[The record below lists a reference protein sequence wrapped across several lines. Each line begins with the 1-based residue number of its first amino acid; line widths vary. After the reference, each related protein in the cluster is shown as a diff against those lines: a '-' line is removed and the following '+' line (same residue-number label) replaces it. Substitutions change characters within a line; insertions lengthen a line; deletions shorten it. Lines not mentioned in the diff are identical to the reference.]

1 MAYIN
6 VISFRCHFT
15 HGIIDMQREFI
26 RKATPGLPFLF
37 GSLAA
42 LAACALLVLSGVR
55 AGSLLQIGVGAV
67 LILIV
72 LICFTGFFTV
82 EPNEAKVL
90 QLFGTYKG
98 TVRQQGLFFANPF
111 FSKKTITL
119 RARNFETARLKVNDM
134 HSNPVEI
141 AAIVVWRVIDSAEA
155 LFEVENVET
164 YVVTQSESALRA
176 LASKYPYD
184 AHEEGQVSLSVN
196 PDEVAHELSVQLTER
211 FAKAGVEVIESRVS
225 HLAYAPEI
233 AGVMLQ
239 RQQASAMIAARTKIV
254 EGAVGMVD
262 MALTMVEARG
272 MAKLDGERRAAMISN
287 LLVVLCGERSTQPVV
302 NTGTIYQ

>member
-1 MAYIN
+1 M
-6 VISFRCHFT
+6 T
-15 HGIIDMQREFI
+15 REII
-26 RKATPGLPFLF
+26 RKVAPGLPVLF
-37 GSLAA
+37 ALIAGLVAGAWLIYSGIVTRSLGS
-42 LAACALLVLSGVR
+42 
-55 AGSLLQIGVGAV
+55 AGLGAV
-67 LILIV
+67 LIAVV
-72 LICFTGFFTV
+72 LFMVAGLFTV

-111 FSKKTITL
+111 FTKKRITL
-119 RARNFETARLKVNDM
+119 RARNFETTRLKVNDK

-164 YVVTQSESALRA
+164 YVMTQSESALRS
-176 LASKYPYD
+176 LATKYPYD
-184 AHEEGQVSLSVN
+184 AHTEGEVSLSVN
-196 PDEVAHELSVQLTER
+196 PDEIAHELSIQLTER

-262 MALTMVEARG
+262 MALQMVEARG
-272 MAKLDGERRAAMISN
+272 MAKLDGDRRAAMISN
-287 LLVVLCGERSTQPVV
+287 LLVVLCGDRNAQPVV

>member
-1 MAYIN
+1 M
-6 VISFRCHFT
+6 T
-15 HGIIDMQREFI
+15 REQI
-26 RKATPGLPFLF
+26 RKAPAGLPVLFVLLAGLLF
-37 GSLAA
+37 GGWIIYSSIVTQSFSMITVGVVVI
-42 LAACALLVLSGVR
+42 LLCLFGF
-55 AGSLLQIGVGAV
+55 AGL
-67 LILIV
+67 
-72 LICFTGFFTV
+72 FTV

-111 FSKKTITL
+111 YTKKRITL
-119 RARNFETARLKVNDM
+119 RARNFETTRLKVNDNR
-134 HSNPVEI
+134 SNPVEI

-155 LFEVENVET
+155 MFEVENVEA
-164 YVVTQSESALRA
+164 YVMTQSESALRS
-176 LASKYPYD
+176 LATKYPYD
-184 AHEEGQVSLSVN
+184 AHEEGEVSLSVN
-196 PDEVAHELSVQLTER
+196 PDEIAHELSAQLTER

-262 MALTMVEARG
+262 MALTMIEDRG
-272 MAKLDGERRAAMISN
+272 MAKLDPERRAAMISN
-287 LLVVLCGERSTQPVV
+287 LLVVLCGEKNAQPVL

>member
-1 MAYIN
+1 M
-6 VISFRCHFT
+6 T
-15 HGIIDMQREFI
+15 REFI
-26 RKATPGLPFLF
+26 RRAAPGLPVLF
-37 GSLAA
+37 
-42 LAACALLVLSGVR
+42 ALLVAILGGAWLIFSGVTGR
-55 AGSLLQIGVGAV
+55 SFGLALAGAL
-67 LILIV
+67 LILV
-72 LICFTGFFTV
+72 CLFMFAGLFTV

-111 FSKKTITL
+111 FTKKRITL
-119 RARNFETARLKVNDM
+119 RARNFETTRLKVNDK

-164 YVVTQSESALRA
+164 YVMTQSESALRA
-176 LASKYPYD
+176 LATKYPYD
-184 AHEEGQVSLSVN
+184 AHAEGEFSLSVN
-196 PDEVAHELSVQLTER
+196 PDEIATELSIQLTER

-239 RQQASAMIAARTKIV
+239 RQQASAMIAARAKIV

-262 MALTMVEARG
+262 MALAMIEERG
-272 MAKLDGERRAAMISN
+272 MATLDADRRAAMVSN
-287 LLVVLCGERSTQPVV
+287 LLVVLCGERSAQPVL

>member
-1 MAYIN
+1 M
-6 VISFRCHFT
+6 T
-15 HGIIDMQREFI
+15 RECI
-26 RKATPGLPFLF
+26 RRAAPGLPVLCAILGGTLAGIWLIYLGLSRGDLGLVL
-37 GSLAA
+37 GS
-42 LAACALLVLSGVR
+42 ALL
-55 AGSLLQIGVGAV
+55 LLTLLVMLPG
-67 LILIV
+67 L
-72 LICFTGFFTV
+72 FTV

-111 FSKKTITL
+111 FTRKKLTL
-119 RARNFETARLKVNDM
+119 RARNFETARLKVNDT

-164 YVVTQSESALRA
+164 YVMTQSESALRA
-176 LASKYPYD
+176 LATKYPYD
-184 AHEEGQVSLSVN
+184 AHAKGQFSLSVN
-196 PDEVAHELSVQLTER
+196 PDEIATELSIQLTER

-239 RQQASAMIAARTKIV
+239 RQQASAMV
-254 EGAVGMVD
+254 
-262 MALTMVEARG
+262 
-272 MAKLDGERRAAMISN
+272 SN
-287 LLVVLCGERSTQPVV
+287 LLAVLCGERSAQPVL

>member
-1 MAYIN
+1 M
-6 VISFRCHFT
+6 T
-15 HGIIDMQREFI
+15 REHI
-26 RKATPGLPFLF
+26 RQAPAGLPVLFVLLAGLFSGGWMIYSSLVNQSFGMIAVGVVVILLCLF
-37 GSLAA
+37 GF
-42 LAACALLVLSGVR
+42 
-55 AGSLLQIGVGAV
+55 AGL
-67 LILIV
+67 
-72 LICFTGFFTV
+72 FTV

-98 TVRQQGLFFANPF
+98 TVRKQGLFFANPF
-111 FSKKTITL
+111 FTKKRITL
-119 RARNFETARLKVNDM
+119 RARNFETTRLKVNDNR
-134 HSNPVEI
+134 SNPVEI

-155 LFEVENVET
+155 MFEVENVET
-164 YVVTQSESALRA
+164 YVMTQSESALRS
-176 LASKYPYD
+176 LATKYPYD
-184 AHEEGQVSLSVN
+184 AHEEGEVSLSVN
-196 PDEVAHELSVQLTER
+196 PDEIAHELSAQLTER

-262 MALTMVEARG
+262 MALTMIEDRG

-287 LLVVLCGERSTQPVV
+287 LLVVLCGEKNAQPVL

>member
-1 MAYIN
+1 M
-6 VISFRCHFT
+6 T
-15 HGIIDMQREFI
+15 REFI
-26 RKATPGLPFLF
+26 RRAAPGLPVLF
-37 GSLAA
+37 A
-42 LAACALLVLSGVR
+42 LI
-55 AGSLLQIGVGAV
+55 AGSLGSAWLVFLGVTGRSLPSGLAGA
-67 LILIV
+67 LL
-72 LICFTGFFTV
+72 LFTLLVMSAGLFTV

-111 FSKKTITL
+111 FTKKKITL
-119 RARNFETARLKVNDM
+119 RARNFETARLKVNDK

-164 YVVTQSESALRA
+164 YVMTQSESALRA
-176 LASKYPYD
+176 LATKYPYD
-184 AHEEGQVSLSVN
+184 AHAEGEFSLSVN
-196 PDEVAHELSVQLTER
+196 PDEIATELSIQLTER

-262 MALTMVEARG
+262 MALSMVEERG
-272 MAKLDGERRAAMISN
+272 MAKLDPDRRAAMVSN
-287 LLVVLCGERSTQPVV
+287 LLVVLCGERSAQPVL

>member
-1 MAYIN
+1 M
-6 VISFRCHFT
+6 T
-15 HGIIDMQREFI
+15 REFL
-26 RKATPGLPFLF
+26 RKAAPGLPVLF
-37 GSLAA
+37 
-42 LAACALLVLSGVR
+42 ALLGASV
-55 AGSLLQIGVGAV
+55 VGAWLV
-67 LILIV
+67 YSGLANRVLPPAVGGVALILVCLFLCIG
-72 LICFTGFFTV
+72 LFTV

-111 FSKKTITL
+111 FTKKRITL
-119 RARNFETARLKVNDM
+119 RARNFETARLKVNDK

-164 YVVTQSESALRA
+164 YVMTQSESALRA
-176 LASKYPYD
+176 LATKYPYD
-184 AHEEGQVSLSVN
+184 AHEAGEFSLSVN
-196 PDEVAHELSVQLTER
+196 PDEIATELSIQLTER

-262 MALTMVEARG
+262 MALTMVEERG
-272 MAKLDGERRAAMISN
+272 MAKLDADRRAAMVSN
-287 LLVVLCGERSTQPVV
+287 LLVVLCGERSAQPVL

>member
-1 MAYIN
+1 M
-6 VISFRCHFT
+6 T
-15 HGIIDMQREFI
+15 REQI
-26 RKATPGLPFLF
+26 RKAPAGLPVLF
-37 GSLAA
+37 VLLAG
-42 LAACALLVLSGVR
+42 LLSGGWIIFSSIVNQSFPLIALGVFIILLCLVGF
-55 AGSLLQIGVGAV
+55 AGL
-67 LILIV
+67 
-72 LICFTGFFTV
+72 FTV

-111 FSKKTITL
+111 FTKKRITL
-119 RARNFETARLKVNDM
+119 RARNFETTRLKVNDR

-155 LFEVENVET
+155 MFEVENVEA
-164 YVVTQSESALRA
+164 YVMTQSESALRS
-176 LASKYPYD
+176 LATKYPYD
-184 AHEEGQVSLSVN
+184 AHEEGEVSLSVN
-196 PDEVAHELSVQLTER
+196 PDEIAHELSAQLTER

-262 MALTMVEARG
+262 MALTMIEARG

-287 LLVVLCGERSTQPVV
+287 LLVVLCGEKNAQPIL

>member
-1 MAYIN
+1 M
-6 VISFRCHFT
+6 T
-15 HGIIDMQREFI
+15 REFL
-26 RKATPGLPFLF
+26 RKASPGLPVLF
-37 GSLAA
+37 GTLALLAA
-42 LAACALLVLSGVR
+42 AAWLIFAGVVNQSFTSAALGALVVIVVVFLLAGL
-55 AGSLLQIGVGAV
+55 
-67 LILIV
+67 
-72 LICFTGFFTV
+72 FTV

-111 FSKKTITL
+111 FSKKRITL
-119 RARNFETARLKVNDM
+119 RARNFETTRLKVNDK

-164 YVVTQSESALRA
+164 YVMTQSESALRA
-176 LASKYPYD
+176 LATKYPYD
-184 AHEEGQVSLSVN
+184 AHEEGEVSLSVN
-196 PDEVAHELSVQLTER
+196 PDEIAHELSNQLTER

-262 MALTMVEARG
+262 MALQMVEARG
-272 MAKLDGERRAAMISN
+272 MARLDDERRAAMISN
-287 LLVVLCGERSTQPVV
+287 LLVVLCGERGAQPIM

>member
-1 MAYIN
+1 M
-6 VISFRCHFT
+6 T
-15 HGIIDMQREFI
+15 REI
-26 RKATPGLPFLF
+26 LRKAAPGLPVLF
-37 GSLAA
+37 ALLAGLAGGSWLIFSGVIGQSLGSAA
-42 LAACALLVLSGVR
+42 LGAA
-55 AGSLLQIGVGAV
+55 
-67 LILIV
+67 LILV
-72 LICFTGFFTV
+72 MLFMAAGLFTV

-111 FSKKTITL
+111 FTKKRITL
-119 RARNFETARLKVNDM
+119 RARNFETTRLKVNDK

-164 YVVTQSESALRA
+164 YVMTQSESALRA
-176 LASKYPYD
+176 LATKYPYD
-184 AHEEGQVSLSVN
+184 AHAEGEVSLSVS
-196 PDEVAHELSVQLTER
+196 PDEIAQVLSIQLTER

-262 MALTMVEARG
+262 MALKMVEDRG
-272 MAKLDGERRAAMISN
+272 MAKLDGERRASMISN
-287 LLVVLCGERSTQPVV
+287 LLVVLCGEKNAQPVI
-302 NTGTIYQ
+302 NAGTLYQ

>member
-1 MAYIN
+1 MVSGFQDRSITAI
-6 VISFRCHFT
+6 
-15 HGIIDMQREFI
+15 G
-26 RKATPGLPFLF
+26 G
-37 GSLAA
+37 GAA
-42 LAACALLVLSGVR
+42 LGLTALITM
-55 AGSLLQIGVGAV
+55 AGL
-67 LILIV
+67 
-72 LICFTGFFTV
+72 FTV

-111 FSKKTITL
+111 LSKKKITL
-119 RARNFETARLKVNDM
+119 RARNFETTRLKVNDK

-155 LFEVENVET
+155 LFEVENVEA
-164 YVVTQSESALRA
+164 YVMTQSESALRA
-176 LASKYPYD
+176 LAAKYPYD
-184 AHEEGQVSLSVN
+184 AHAEGELSLSVN
-196 PDEVAHELSVQLTER
+196 PDEIATELSVQLTER

-233 AGVMLQ
+233 AHVMLQ
-239 RQQASAMIAARTKIV
+239 RQQASAMIAARAKIV

-262 MALTMVEARG
+262 MALTMIEQRG
-272 MAKLDGERRAAMISN
+272 MAALDPERKAAMVSN
-287 LLVVLCGERSTQPVV
+287 LLVVLCGERSAQPVL

>member
-1 MAYIN
+1 M
-6 VISFRCHFT
+6 T
-15 HGIIDMQREFI
+15 REFL
-26 RKATPGLPFLF
+26 RKAAPGLPVLF
-37 GSLAA
+37 GLIAA
-42 LAACALLVLSGVR
+42 LAGGGWLIVNSIIGQSLGFALVG
-55 AGSLLQIGVGAV
+55 GAV
-67 LILIV
+67 ILVV
-72 LICFTGFFTV
+72 LLMFAGLFTV

-111 FSKKTITL
+111 FTKKRITL
-119 RARNFETARLKVNDM
+119 RARNFETTRLKVNDK

-164 YVVTQSESALRA
+164 YVMTQSESALRA
-176 LASKYPYD
+176 LATKYPYD
-184 AHEEGQVSLSVN
+184 AHTDGEVSLSVN
-196 PDEVAHELSVQLTER
+196 PDEVAQELSIQLTER

-262 MALTMVEARG
+262 MALQMVEARG
-272 MAKLDGERRAAMISN
+272 MAKLDGDRRAAMISN
-287 LLVVLCGERSTQPVV
+287 LLVVLCGDRNAQPVV
-302 NTGTIYQ
+302 NAGTLYQ

>member
-1 MAYIN
+1 M
-6 VISFRCHFT
+6 T
-15 HGIIDMQREFI
+15 REII
-26 RKATPGLPFLF
+26 RKVAPGLPVLFALLAGLVAGAWLIYSAIVTQSF
-37 GSLAA
+37 GS
-42 LAACALLVLSGVR
+42 
-55 AGSLLQIGVGAV
+55 AGLGAV
-67 LILIV
+67 LIAVV
-72 LICFTGFFTV
+72 LFMVAGLFTV

-111 FSKKTITL
+111 FTKKRITL
-119 RARNFETARLKVNDM
+119 RARNFETTRLKVNDK

-164 YVVTQSESALRA
+164 YVMTQSESALRS
-176 LASKYPYD
+176 LATKYPYD
-184 AHEEGQVSLSVN
+184 AHTEGEVSLSVN
-196 PDEVAHELSVQLTER
+196 PDEIAHELSIQLTER

-262 MALTMVEARG
+262 MALQMVEARG
-272 MAKLDGERRAAMISN
+272 MAKLDGDRRAAMISN
-287 LLVVLCGERSTQPVV
+287 LLVVLCGDRNVQPVV

>member
-1 MAYIN
+1 M
-6 VISFRCHFT
+6 T
-15 HGIIDMQREFI
+15 REI
-26 RKATPGLPFLF
+26 LRKATPGLPVLFALLAGIIAGAWFIYSGIVTESF
-37 GSLAA
+37 GS
-42 LAACALLVLSGVR
+42 
-55 AGSLLQIGVGAV
+55 AGLGAV
-67 LILIV
+67 LIAVV
-72 LICFTGFFTV
+72 LFMFAGLFTV

-111 FSKKTITL
+111 FSKKRITL
-119 RARNFETARLKVNDM
+119 RARNFETTRLKVNDK

-164 YVVTQSESALRA
+164 YVMTQSESALRA
-176 LASKYPYD
+176 LATKYPYD
-184 AHEEGQVSLSVN
+184 AHTEGEVSLSVN
-196 PDEVAHELSVQLTER
+196 PDEIAHELSIQLTER

-262 MALTMVEARG
+262 MALQMVEERG
-272 MAKLDGERRAAMISN
+272 MAKLDGDRRAAMISN
-287 LLVVLCGERSTQPVV
+287 LLVVLCGDRNAQPVV

>member
-1 MAYIN
+1 MN
-6 VISFRCHFT
+6 
-15 HGIIDMQREFI
+15 REI
-26 RKATPGLPFLF
+26 VTRGTPGLPVLFL
-37 GSLAA
+37 A
-42 LAACALLVLSGVR
+42 LALLPASGLVAWMGINGRSIGMFFGAGLLILLSLVLFSG
-55 AGSLLQIGVGAV
+55 L
-67 LILIV
+67 
-72 LICFTGFFTV
+72 FTV

-98 TVRQQGLFFANPF
+98 SVREQGLFWANPF
-111 FSKKTITL
+111 YSKRKITL

-155 LFEVENVET
+155 LFDVENVET
-164 YVVTQSESALRA
+164 YVMTQSESALRA
-176 LASKYPYD
+176 LATKYPYD
-184 AHEEGQVSLSVN
+184 AHQEGEVSLSVN
-196 PDEVAHELSVQLTER
+196 PDEIANELSIQLTER

-225 HLAYAPEI
+225 HLAYAQEI

-262 MALTMVEARG
+262 MALQMVEERG
-272 MAKLDGERRAAMISN
+272 MATLDAERRAAMVSN
-287 LLVVLCGERSTQPVV
+287 LLVVLCGDRSAQPVL

>member
-1 MAYIN
+1 M
-6 VISFRCHFT
+6 T
-15 HGIIDMQREFI
+15 REFI
-26 RKATPGLPFLF
+26 RKAAPGLPVLV
-37 GSLAA
+37 GL
-42 LAACALLVLSGVR
+42 LALLVFCAFSIWYGLQNRSFGIIGTG
-55 AGSLLQIGVGAV
+55 AALFLGSL
-67 LILIV
+67 IL
-72 LICFTGFFTV
+72 FSGFFTV
-82 EPNEAKVL
+82 EPNEATVL

-111 FSKKTITL
+111 FSKKKITL

-164 YVVTQSESALRA
+164 YVMTQSESALRA
-176 LASKYPYD
+176 LATKYPYD
-184 AHEEGQVSLSVN
+184 AHAEGEVSLSVN
-196 PDEVAHELSVQLTER
+196 PDEIANELSIQLTER

-225 HLAYAPEI
+225 HLAYAQEI

-262 MALTMVEARG
+262 MALTMVEERG
-272 MAKLDGERRAAMISN
+272 MAKLDGDRRAAMISN
-287 LLVVLCGERSTQPVV
+287 LLVVLCGDRGTQPVL

>member
-1 MAYIN
+1 M
-6 VISFRCHFT
+6 T
-15 HGIIDMQREFI
+15 REFI
-26 RKATPGLPFLF
+26 RKAAPGLPVLF
-37 GSLAA
+37 A
-42 LAACALLVLSGVR
+42 LLALLVVAAWIMVSGFQDR
-55 AGSLLQIGVGAV
+55 SITAIGGGAALGLTALITMAGL
-67 LILIV
+67 
-72 LICFTGFFTV
+72 FTV

-111 FSKKTITL
+111 LSKKKITL
-119 RARNFETARLKVNDM
+119 RARNFETTRLKVNDK

-155 LFEVENVET
+155 LFEVENVEA
-164 YVVTQSESALRA
+164 YVMTQSESALRA
-176 LASKYPYD
+176 LAAKYPYD
-184 AHEEGQVSLSVN
+184 AHAEGELSLSVN
-196 PDEVAHELSVQLTER
+196 PDEIATELSVQLTER

-233 AGVMLQ
+233 AHVMLQ
-239 RQQASAMIAARTKIV
+239 RQQASAMIAARAKIV

-262 MALTMVEARG
+262 MALTMIEQRG
-272 MAKLDGERRAAMISN
+272 MAALDPERKAAMVSN
-287 LLVVLCGERSTQPVV
+287 LLVVLCGERSAQPVL

>member
-1 MAYIN
+1 M
-6 VISFRCHFT
+6 T
-15 HGIIDMQREFI
+15 REI
-26 RKATPGLPFLF
+26 VRKAAPGLPMLF
-37 GSLAA
+37 ALLAGM
-42 LAACALLVLSGVR
+42 AAGAFVLYTGIRARSFVTAGAGALLVITCLFLLSG
-55 AGSLLQIGVGAV
+55 L
-67 LILIV
+67 
-72 LICFTGFFTV
+72 FTV

-90 QLFGTYKG
+90 QLFGVYKG
-98 TVRQQGLFFANPF
+98 SVREQGLFFANPF
-111 FSKKTITL
+111 YTKKRITL
-119 RARNFETARLKVNDM
+119 RARNFETTRLKVNDK

-164 YVVTQSESALRA
+164 YVMTQSESALRA
-176 LASKYPYD
+176 LATKYPYD
-184 AHEEGQVSLSVN
+184 AHESGEVSLSVN
-196 PDEVAHELSVQLTER
+196 PDEIATELSLQLTER

-262 MALTMVEARG
+262 MALQMVEERG

-287 LLVVLCGERSTQPVV
+287 LLVVLCGEKNAQPVL

>member
-1 MAYIN
+1 
-6 VISFRCHFT
+6 
-15 HGIIDMQREFI
+15 MQREFL
-26 RKATPGLPFLF
+26 RKAAPGLPVLF
-37 GSLAA
+37 GLLGGMLGGGALVLLALTSRSYGLAVTGCLFAA
-42 LAACALLVLSGVR
+42 LCLLMC
-55 AGSLLQIGVGAV
+55 IG
-67 LILIV
+67 L
-72 LICFTGFFTV
+72 FTV

-98 TVRQQGLFFANPF
+98 TVREQGLFFANPF

-119 RARNFETARLKVNDM
+119 RARNFETARLKVNDK

-164 YVVTQSESALRA
+164 YVTTQSESALRA
-176 LASKYPYD
+176 LATKYPYD
-184 AHEEGQVSLSVN
+184 AHAEGEVSLSVN
-196 PDEVAHELSVQLTER
+196 PDEIATELSVQLTER

-262 MALTMVEARG
+262 MALQMVEARG
-272 MAKLDGERRAAMISN
+272 MATLDGERRAAMISN
-287 LLVVLCGERSTQPVV
+287 LLVVLCAERGAQPVL
-302 NTGTIYQ
+302 NAGTLYQ

>member
-1 MAYIN
+1 M
-6 VISFRCHFT
+6 T
-15 HGIIDMQREFI
+15 REII
-26 RKATPGLPFLF
+26 RKVAPGLPVLF
-37 GSLAA
+37 ALIAGLVAGAWLIYSGIVTRSLGS
-42 LAACALLVLSGVR
+42 
-55 AGSLLQIGVGAV
+55 IGLGAV
-67 LILIV
+67 LIAVV
-72 LICFTGFFTV
+72 LFMVAGLFTV

-111 FSKKTITL
+111 FTKKRITL
-119 RARNFETARLKVNDM
+119 RARNFETTRLKVNDK

-164 YVVTQSESALRA
+164 YVMTQSESALRS
-176 LASKYPYD
+176 LATKYPYD
-184 AHEEGQVSLSVN
+184 AHTEGEVSLSVN
-196 PDEVAHELSVQLTER
+196 PDEIAHELSIQLTER

-262 MALTMVEARG
+262 MALQMVEARG
-272 MAKLDGERRAAMISN
+272 MAKLDGDRRAAMISN
-287 LLVVLCGERSTQPVV
+287 LLVVLCGDRNAQPVV

>member
-1 MAYIN
+1 M
-6 VISFRCHFT
+6 V
-15 HGIIDMQREFI
+15 REFI
-26 RKATPGLPFLF
+26 RKAAPGLPVLF
-37 GSLAA
+37 
-42 LAACALLVLSGVR
+42 ALLGGTL
-55 AGSLLQIGVGAV
+55 VGAW
-67 LILIV
+67 LIYLGIQDRSPGTLV
-72 LICFTGFFTV
+72 AGGVVILTCLFMMAGLFTV

-111 FSKKTITL
+111 FTKKRITL
-119 RARNFETARLKVNDM
+119 RARNFETARLKVNDK

-164 YVVTQSESALRA
+164 YVMTQSESALRA
-176 LASKYPYD
+176 LATKYPYD
-184 AHEEGQVSLSVN
+184 AHADGEFSLSVN
-196 PDEVAHELSVQLTER
+196 PDEIATELSIQLTER

-225 HLAYAPEI
+225 HLAYAQEI

-239 RQQASAMIAARTKIV
+239 RQQASALIAARTKIV

-262 MALTMVEARG
+262 MALTMVEERG

-287 LLVVLCGERSTQPVV
+287 LLVVLCGERSTQPVI
-302 NTGTIYQ
+302 NTGSIYQ

>member
-1 MAYIN
+1 MP
-6 VISFRCHFT
+6 
-15 HGIIDMQREFI
+15 REI
-26 RKATPGLPFLF
+26 LRKAAPGLPILF
-37 GSLAA
+37 ILLAA
-42 LAACALLVLSGVR
+42 VAGAAWLIYSGIVNQSLGVAGAGATIILVAVFMCAGL
-55 AGSLLQIGVGAV
+55 
-67 LILIV
+67 
-72 LICFTGFFTV
+72 FTV

-111 FSKKTITL
+111 FSKKRITL
-119 RARNFETARLKVNDM
+119 RARNFETTRLKVNDK

-164 YVVTQSESALRA
+164 YVMTQSESALRA
-176 LASKYPYD
+176 LATKYPYD
-184 AHEEGQVSLSVN
+184 AHAEGEVSLSLN
-196 PDEVAHELSVQLTER
+196 PDEIAHELSNQLTER

-262 MALTMVEARG
+262 MALQMVEARG
-272 MAKLDGERRAAMISN
+272 MAKLDDERRAAMISN
-287 LLVVLCGERSTQPVV
+287 LLVVLCGDRGAQPIL

>member
-1 MAYIN
+1 M
-6 VISFRCHFT
+6 T
-15 HGIIDMQREFI
+15 REFL
-26 RKATPGLPFLF
+26 RKAAPGLPMLF
-37 GSLAA
+37 
-42 LAACALLVLSGVR
+42 ALLAGMAIGAYFIYAGISGR
-55 AGSLLQIGVGAV
+55 SFSTLAGGAV
-67 LILIV
+67 LILAC
-72 LICFTGFFTV
+72 LFLSAGLFTV

-111 FSKKTITL
+111 FTKKRITL
-119 RARNFETARLKVNDM
+119 RARNFETTRLKVNDK

-164 YVVTQSESALRA
+164 YVMTQSESALRA
-176 LASKYPYD
+176 LATKYPYD
-184 AHEEGQVSLSVN
+184 AHAEGEVSLSVN
-196 PDEVAHELSVQLTER
+196 PDEIANELSIQLTER

-262 MALTMVEARG
+262 MALQMVEERG
-272 MAKLDGERRAAMISN
+272 MATLDGERRAAMISN
-287 LLVVLCGERSTQPVV
+287 LLVVLCGERSAQPVL

>member
-1 MAYIN
+1 M
-6 VISFRCHFT
+6 T
-15 HGIIDMQREFI
+15 REFL
-26 RKATPGLPFLF
+26 RKAAPGLPILF
-37 GSLAA
+37 ILLAA
-42 LAACALLVLSGVR
+42 VAGATWLIYSGIVNQTPGFAV
-55 AGSLLQIGVGAV
+55 AGGAV
-67 LILIV
+67 ILV
-72 LICFTGFFTV
+72 VVFMFAGLFTV

-111 FSKKTITL
+111 FSKKRITL
-119 RARNFETARLKVNDM
+119 RARNFETTRLKVNDK

-155 LFEVENVET
+155 LFDVENVET
-164 YVVTQSESALRA
+164 YVMTQSESALRA
-176 LASKYPYD
+176 LATKYPYD
-184 AHEEGQVSLSVN
+184 AHAEGEVSLAVH
-196 PDEVAHELSVQLTER
+196 PDEIAHELSNQLTER
-211 FAKAGVEVIESRVS
+211 FANAGVEVIESRVS

-262 MALTMVEARG
+262 MALQMVEARG
-272 MAKLDGERRAAMISN
+272 MAKLDDERRAAMISN
-287 LLVVLCGERSTQPVV
+287 LLVVLCGERGAQPIL

>member
-1 MAYIN
+1 
-6 VISFRCHFT
+6 
-15 HGIIDMQREFI
+15 MQREFL
-26 RKATPGLPFLF
+26 RKAASGLPVLF
-37 GSLAA
+37 GLLGGMLGGSALVVLGIASRSPA
-42 LAACALLVLSGVR
+42 LAIA
-55 AGSLLQIGVGAV
+55 GVG
-67 LILIV
+67 LIV
-72 LICFTGFFTV
+72 LCLFMCIGLFTV

-111 FSKKTITL
+111 FTKKTITL
-119 RARNFETARLKVNDM
+119 RARNFETARLKVNDK

-164 YVVTQSESALRA
+164 YVTTQSESALRA
-176 LASKYPYD
+176 LATKYPYD
-184 AHEEGQVSLSVN
+184 AHAEGEVSLSVN
-196 PDEVAHELSVQLTER
+196 PDEIATELSVQLTER

-233 AGVMLQ
+233 ASVMLQ

-262 MALTMVEARG
+262 MALRMVEERG
-272 MAKLDGERRAAMISN
+272 MATLDGERRAAMISN
-287 LLVVLCGERSTQPVV
+287 LLVVLCAERGAQPVL
-302 NTGTIYQ
+302 NAGTLYQ

>member
-1 MAYIN
+1 M
-6 VISFRCHFT
+6 T
-15 HGIIDMQREFI
+15 REFL
-26 RKATPGLPFLF
+26 RKAAPGLPILF
-37 GSLAA
+37 ILLAA
-42 LAACALLVLSGVR
+42 VAGAAWLIYSGIVNQSLGVAGAGATIILVVVFMF
-55 AGSLLQIGVGAV
+55 AGL
-67 LILIV
+67 
-72 LICFTGFFTV
+72 FTV

-111 FSKKTITL
+111 FSKKRITL
-119 RARNFETARLKVNDM
+119 RARNFETTRLKVNDK

-155 LFEVENVET
+155 LFDVENVET
-164 YVVTQSESALRA
+164 YVMTQSESALRA
-176 LASKYPYD
+176 LATKYPYD
-184 AHEEGQVSLSVN
+184 AHAEGEVSLAVN
-196 PDEVAHELSVQLTER
+196 PDEIAHELSNQLTER

-262 MALTMVEARG
+262 MALQMVEARG
-272 MAKLDGERRAAMISN
+272 MAKLDDERRAAMISN
-287 LLVVLCGERSTQPVV
+287 LLVVLCGERGAQPIL

>member
-1 MAYIN
+1 M
-6 VISFRCHFT
+6 T
-15 HGIIDMQREFI
+15 REI
-26 RKATPGLPFLF
+26 VRKAAPGLPVLF
-37 GSLAA
+37 MLLAGV
-42 LAACALLVLSGVR
+42 AAGAWLIYNGITTQTFGFAV
-55 AGSLLQIGVGAV
+55 VGALV
-67 LILIV
+67 ILV
-72 LICFTGFFTV
+72 MLFMAAGLFTV
-82 EPNEAKVL
+82 EPNEAKAL
-90 QLFGTYKG
+90 QLFGSYKG

-111 FSKKTITL
+111 FTKKRITL
-119 RARNFETARLKVNDM
+119 RARNFETTRLKVNDK

-164 YVVTQSESALRA
+164 YVMTQSESALRA
-176 LASKYPYD
+176 LATKYPYD
-184 AHEEGQVSLSVN
+184 AHAEGEVSLSVN
-196 PDEVAHELSVQLTER
+196 PDEIAHELSRQLTER

-225 HLAYAPEI
+225 HLAYAQEI

-262 MALTMVEARG
+262 MALKMVEDRG

-287 LLVVLCGERSTQPVV
+287 LLVVLCGERSAQPVL

>member
-1 MAYIN
+1 M
-6 VISFRCHFT
+6 T
-15 HGIIDMQREFI
+15 REQI
-26 RKATPGLPFLF
+26 RKAPAGLPVLF
-37 GSLAA
+37 VLLAG
-42 LAACALLVLSGVR
+42 LLSG
-55 AGSLLQIGVGAV
+55 GWIIFTSLVSQSFG
-67 LILIV
+67 LIV
-72 LICFTGFFTV
+72 LGVLVILLCLVGFAGLFTV

-111 FSKKTITL
+111 YTKKRITL
-119 RARNFETARLKVNDM
+119 RARNFETTRLKVNDIR
-134 HSNPVEI
+134 SNPVEI

-155 LFEVENVET
+155 MFEVENVET
-164 YVVTQSESALRA
+164 YVMTQSESALRA
-176 LASKYPYD
+176 LATKYPYD
-184 AHEEGQVSLSVN
+184 AHEEGEVSLSVN
-196 PDEVAHELSVQLTER
+196 PDEIAHELSAQLTER

-262 MALTMVEARG
+262 MALTMIEDRG

-287 LLVVLCGERSTQPVV
+287 LLVVLCGEKNAQPVL

>member
-1 MAYIN
+1 M
-6 VISFRCHFT
+6 T
-15 HGIIDMQREFI
+15 REFV
-26 RKATPGLPFLF
+26 RKAAPGLPVLF
-37 GSLAA
+37 SLLAGTIVGGWLIYSGIGNRAFA
-42 LAACALLVLSGVR
+42 LAA
-55 AGSLLQIGVGAV
+55 AGV
-67 LILIV
+67 LIIIV
-72 LICFTGFFTV
+72 MLFMSAGLFTV

-111 FSKKTITL
+111 FTKKRITL
-119 RARNFETARLKVNDM
+119 RARNFETQRLKVNDK

-164 YVVTQSESALRA
+164 YVMTQSESALRA
-176 LASKYPYD
+176 LATKYPYD
-184 AHEEGQVSLSVN
+184 AHAEGEFSLSVN
-196 PDEVAHELSVQLTER
+196 PDEIATELSIQLTER

-262 MALTMVEARG
+262 MAINMIEDRG
-272 MAKLDGERRAAMISN
+272 MAKLDPERRAAMISN
-287 LLVVLCGERSTQPVV
+287 LMVVLCGERGAQPIV

>member
-1 MAYIN
+1 M
-6 VISFRCHFT
+6 T
-15 HGIIDMQREFI
+15 REFL
-26 RKATPGLPFLF
+26 RKAAPGLPVLF
-37 GSLAA
+37 
-42 LAACALLVLSGVR
+42 ALLGASV
-55 AGSLLQIGVGAV
+55 VGAWLV
-67 LILIV
+67 YSGLSNRVLPPAVGGVALILVCLFLCIG
-72 LICFTGFFTV
+72 LFTV

-111 FSKKTITL
+111 FTKKRITL
-119 RARNFETARLKVNDM
+119 RARNFETARLKVNDK

-164 YVVTQSESALRA
+164 YVMTQSESALRA
-176 LASKYPYD
+176 LATKYPYD
-184 AHEEGQVSLSVN
+184 AHEAGEFSLSVN
-196 PDEVAHELSVQLTER
+196 PDEIATELSIQLTER

-262 MALTMVEARG
+262 MALTMVEERG
-272 MAKLDGERRAAMISN
+272 MAKLDADRRAAMVSN
-287 LLVVLCGERSTQPVV
+287 LLVVLCGERSAQPVL